1 MSMQTEVRSAKERL
15 ILTAERLYALH
26 GLDGVPL
33 RQIAIE
39 AGTAN
44 KSAVQYHFGSKDAL
58 VTAVLANRVDDLDR
72 RRGLLYARADLRD
85 VRAVVEAQHLPLIE
99 LGEDQMCYYL
109 EFIEQLERKSHPF
122 HELPP
127 ANRLTEQAYYDR
139 VGALLGS
146 VPVELRELRIK
157 QATAACLH
165 ICTDRRRTREL
176 GEAVPPY
183 AVHVSQLLDSLV
195 GLLTLEPSRET
206 TAALEVWS
214 GQKVGRT

>member
-1 MSMQTEVRSAKERL
+1 MQTEVRSAKERL

-72 RRGLLYARADLRD
+72 RRGLLYARADLQD

-99 LGEDQMCYYL
+99 LGEDDTCYYL
-109 EFIEQLERKSHPF
+109 EFVEQLQRKSHPL
-122 HELPP
+122 HDLP
-127 ANRLTEQAYYDR
+127 ASNRLTEQAYYDR
-139 VGALLGS
+139 VGALLES

-165 ICTDRRRTREL
+165 ICTDRRRSREL

-183 AVHVSQLLDSLV
+183 GVHVSQLLDSLV
-195 GLLTLEPSRET
+195 GMLTLEPSRET
-206 TAALEVWS
+206 TAALEAWS
-214 GQKVGRT
+214 GETIGQR

>member
-1 MSMQTEVRSAKERL
+1 MFMPTEVRSAKERL

-33 RQIAIE
+33 RQIAVE

-44 KSAVQYHFGSKDAL
+44 KSAVQYHFGSKESL

-85 VRAVVEAQHLPLIE
+85 VRSVVEAQHLPLIE
-99 LGEDQMCYYL
+99 LGEDGDCYYL
-109 EFIEQLERKSHPF
+109 EFIEQLERKSDPF
-122 HELPP
+122 GDLP
-127 ANRLTEQAYYDR
+127 AENRMAEQAYYDR
-139 VGALLGS
+139 VGDLLDG
-146 VPVELRELRIK
+146 VPAQLREVRIK
-157 QATAACLH
+157 QATATCLH
-165 ICTDRRRTREL
+165 VCTDRRRTRDI

-195 GLLTLEPSRET
+195 ALLTLEPSSET
-206 TAALEVWS
+206 LAALDVWS
-214 GQKVGRT
+214 RSRGD